1 MKKILLFVAATLF
14 GMAGYTQ
21 QRAMFTQYMFNGL
34 AINPAYS
41 AIDEA
46 LSATAVARQQ
56 WVGFK
61 GAPNTQSFTI
71 HTPIKESNSS
81 VGAMFMR
88 DQIGEVISENGAYLS
103 FAQRV
108 QVGEGTF
115 LAVGVNGGI
124 SKYVANYSYIQTP
137 SSASDPVFADQNDLR
152 GNFGLGVML
161 FSDKFYAGISSPF
174 FFSRDIAGGTNTG
187 TSHKPHFMA
196 QGGYLADL
204 GESVKFK
211 PHMLVKYVSGSP
223 VQVDLN
229 ANFLLKEILWLGAS
243 WRSFDSFDAV
253 AQIQLTPN
261 IQIGYSYD
269 FTTSD
274 LSSVEKGSH
283 EIMLNFRLPVKG
295 REFPRCYF

>member
-1 MKKILLFVAATLF
+1 MATF
-14 GMAGYTQ
+14 AQ

-34 AINPAYS
+34 AVNPAYS
-41 AIDEA
+41 AVDEA
-46 LSATAVARQQ
+46 LNVTAVARQQ

-61 GAPNTQSFTI
+61 GAPNTQSFTV
-71 HTPIKESNSS
+71 HSPIKESNSS
-81 VGAMFMR
+81 VGLMLMR
-88 DQIGEVISENGAYLS
+88 DQIGEVISENGAYLT

-108 QVGEGTF
+108 QIGESTY

-137 SSASDPVFADQNDLR
+137 SSAGDPVFTDQNDLR
-152 GNFGLGVML
+152 GNFGAGVML

-174 FFSRDIAGGTNTG
+174 FFSRNISAGTNSG

-196 QGGYLADL
+196 QGGYLANL
-204 GESVKFK
+204 GEYVKFK
-211 PHMLVKYVSGSP
+211 PNMFVKYVSGSP

-229 ANFLLKEILWLGAS
+229 ANFLLNEILWLGAS
-243 WRSFDSFDAV
+243 WRSFDSFDAI
-253 AQIQLTPN
+253 AEIQITPN
-261 IQIGYSYD
+261 IGIGYSYD
-269 FTTSD
+269 FTTTD
-274 LSSVEKGSH
+274 LSAVEKGSH